1 VSVPAFQFGVSPA
14 GILDVTGRD
23 GESFLQGLCTNDM
36 RGLPAV
42 GAVWA
47 AALTPAGKVLFQ
59 FRASRRGDRIRLL
72 LDEDRV
78 ASAAA
83 HLRKYSVFQDAR
95 IEEPSPRPVRFDIY
109 DAVPE
114 LPDSADRWPRFFEI
128 LETRLVAPDAAPAL
142 ENGLRAAGG
151 QRMPEEEREAR
162 RIEAGRPR
170 DGVDVDE
177 SRTPDE
183 AGLGGAISATKGCYV
198 GQEVVARMRTYGRV
212 PRRLVGFQF
221 SEGPLP
227 PPGAR
232 LVAPGQS
239 AREAGKVTS
248 AIVSPRRG
256 AIGLGYAVRDVS
268 DGATLVFADDQT
280 RWARVLPAGAP

>member
-1 VSVPAFQFGVSPA
+1 VSVPAFHFGVSPA

-23 GESFLQGLCTNDM
+23 GESFLQGLSTNDM
-36 RGLPAV
+36 RGLPAG

-72 LDEDRV
+72 LDQDRV
-78 ASAAA
+78 TAAAA
-83 HLRKYSVFQDAR
+83 HFRKYSVFQNAT
-95 IEEPSPRPVRFDIY
+95 IEEPSPRPVRIDFY
-109 DAVPE
+109 GAVPV

-128 LETRLVAPDAAPAL
+128 LETLLVSPDAAPAL
-142 ENGLRAAGG
+142 ESGLSAAGG

-170 DGVDVDE
+170 DGVDVDA

-183 AGLGGAISATKGCYV
+183 AGLGGAVSVTKGCYV

-221 SEGPLP
+221 SDGPLP
-227 PPGAR
+227 PAGAR
-232 LVAPGQS
+232 LVVPGQS

-256 AIGLGYAVRDVS
+256 AIGLGYAARDVPE
-268 DGATLVFADDQT
+268 GATLAFADDPS
-280 RWARVLPAGAP
+280 RSARVLPAGAP

>member
-1 VSVPAFQFGVSPA
+1 MTVPAFLFAVSPA
-14 GILDVTGRD
+14 GVLDVTGRD
-23 GESFLQGLCTNDM
+23 AESFLQGLCTNDM
-36 RGLPAV
+36 RGLPAD

-72 LDEDRV
+72 LDEHRV
-78 ASAAA
+78 AAAAA
-83 HLRKYSVFQDAR
+83 HLRKYSVFQDAK
-95 IEEPSPRPVRFDIY
+95 IEEPSPPPLRFDFY
-109 DAVPE
+109 DAAPE

-142 ENGLRAAGG
+142 ESRLSAAGA
-151 QRMPEEEREAR
+151 RRIPEEEREAR

-183 AGLGGAISATKGCYV
+183 AGLAGAVSATKGCYV
-198 GQEVVARMRTYGRV
+198 GQEVVARMRTYARV
-212 PRRLVGFQF
+212 PRRLVGFEF
-221 SEGPLP
+221 SDGPLP
-227 PPGAR
+227 PAGAR
-232 LVAPGQS
+232 LLAPGQS
-239 AREAGKVTS
+239 EREAGRVTS

-256 AIGLGYAVRDVS
+256 SIGLGYAARDVS
-268 DGATLVFADDQT
+268 EGETLAFADDPS
-280 RWARVLPAGAP
+280 RFARVLPAGAP